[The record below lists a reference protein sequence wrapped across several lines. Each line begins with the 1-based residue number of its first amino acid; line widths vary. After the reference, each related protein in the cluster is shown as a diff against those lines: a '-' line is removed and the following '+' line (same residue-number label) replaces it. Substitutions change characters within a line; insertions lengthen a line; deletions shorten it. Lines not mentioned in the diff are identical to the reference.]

1 MDKNQYKKILALISN
16 DEYSKFDLITNY
28 GLFSGSTNLYKTL
41 KIYELIVSIEKVKG
55 DIIEFGTHRGN
66 TGILIAK
73 ILKLKNI
80 KKKVFLFDSFKGLQN
95 FNTKDDLKKKIHKGT
110 YKGDLKKIRN
120 IIKFFKLDNIKI
132 IKGDAMNISQNFFSK
147 KVFSLMYFDMDLYNP
162 TINILNK
169 INTKKNLSKFS
180 KIIFDEGNSIYW
192 KGEKRALNEFYIKNK
207 KKFSKIIFSKSPYQ
221 PDVVLIKK

>member
-1 MDKNQYKKILALISN
+1 MDKNQYKKILALINN

>member
-192 KGEKRALNEFYIKNK
+192 KGEKRASNEFYIKNK

>member
-80 KKKVFLFDSFKGLQN
+80 KKKSFL
-95 FNTKDDLKKKIHKGT
+95 I
-110 YKGDLKKIRN
+110 
-120 IIKFFKLDNIKI
+120 
-132 IKGDAMNISQNFFSK
+132 
-147 KVFSLMYFDMDLYNP
+147 
-162 TINILNK
+162 
-169 INTKKNLSKFS
+169 
-180 KIIFDEGNSIYW
+180 
-192 KGEKRALNEFYIKNK
+192 
-207 KKFSKIIFSKSPYQ
+207 
-221 PDVVLIKK
+221 